1 MHKGNIIRGILI
13 IVLITTNL
21 FAWSQRVILSDDGM
35 KEVKGHLSHFMDE
48 TGTLT
53 FEEILSREFIPVE
66 NSSRPPSYGFDR
78 KIHWFRFAI
87 SNESEEKNWRMEI
100 PYAPLDQIDFYLEPD
115 SGSVWTHKVNGD
127 IYPISQRDLPH
138 RHPIFK
144 FTIETG
150 QTKTIYIRVHTISSV
165 QLPVIFW
172 TTEGFQIASY
182 KTQLINGL
190 FYGAMF
196 IMIMYQLFMF
206 LSIHDKSTAYYVLTL
221 ISMVNVIAFFQGY
234 TFLFLHPKHPG
245 LNDDWAALTGPFFVF
260 SSALLTRSF
269 LNIKLFSKWLDRIL
283 IINTIITILA
293 GISMVFFIRQISYK
307 YLHIFTLIHCIIV
320 LISAAYC
327 LSKRYKPSLYY
338 LLAWATLLLAAVVFT
353 MGNLGLA
360 PGYFGTNYQ
369 GLMIGCVL
377 QVLLIALAL
386 GERWNALVKE
396 NQAAKEL
403 ELKRGQEE
411 NERLEREVR
420 QRTVEIQ
427 KQKEKLEEL
436 NRVKDKLFS
445 VVSHDIKGPLSSL
458 KLSLALTKIDKL
470 SSDEFK
476 TVSIEIE
483 DHLDKTTSFIE
494 NLLQWAKLQL
504 KAESMKPAQ
513 LDLDEMI
520 NETLELLDAELKQ
533 KVINVDKN
541 IQPNLYAHADHMMIQ
556 SVLKN
561 LITNAVKFTPV
572 GGSINLGGKVEANQI
587 VMSISDTGD
596 GIPPIHRNKIFTL
609 ESVTTPGTKDEAGT
623 GLGLFLCKEFIERNH
638 GKIWYESEEGTGTT
652 FHFSLPV
659 FKEAL
664 KFA

>member
-1 MHKGNIIRGILI
+1 MDSQI
-13 IVLITTNL
+13 IVRSLLTL
-21 FAWSQRVILSDDGM
+21 FLVTFHLVTWSQKVILSDEGM
-35 KEVKGHLSHFMDE
+35 TEVKGHMSHFKDE
-48 TGTLT
+48 AGTLT
-53 FEEILSREFIPVE
+53 FEDIRSKEFESVE
-66 NSSRPPSYGFDR
+66 NSLRPPSYGFDR
-78 KIHWFRFAI
+78 NIHWFRFEI
-87 SNESEEKNWRMEI
+87 GNESEEKNWRMEI
-100 PYAPLDQIDFYLEPD
+100 PYAPLDQIDFYLQPD
-115 SGSVWTHKVNGD
+115 SGSAWTHKVNGD

-138 RHPIFK
+138 RHPVFK
-144 FTIETG
+144 FTIEPN
-150 QTKTIYIRVHTISSV
+150 QTKTIYVRVHTISSV
-165 QLPVIFW
+165 QLPVVFW
-172 TTEGFQIASY
+172 TTESFQIASY
-182 KTQLINGL
+182 QTQLINGL

-206 LSIHDKSTAYYVLTL
+206 LSIHDKSTGYYVVTL
-221 ISMVNVIAFFQGY
+221 ISMANVIAFFQGY
-234 TFLFLHPKHPG
+234 TFLYLYPNHPG
-245 LNDDWAALTGPFFVF
+245 LNDDWAALTGPFFVL

-269 LNIKLFSKWLDRIL
+269 LSIKQFSKWLDRIL
-283 IINTIITILA
+283 IINTVVTLVA
-293 GISMVFFIRQISYK
+293 GFLMVFFIRQISYK
-307 YLHIFTLIHCIIV
+307 YLHIFTLVHCVIV

-396 NQAAKEL
+396 NEAAKEL

-436 NRVKDKLFS
+436 NRVQDKLFS

-476 TVSIEIE
+476 TVSVEIE

-504 KAESMKPAQ
+504 KAESMKVTQ
-513 LDLDEMI
+513 LDLQAMI
-520 NETLELLDAELKQ
+520 DETLELVDAEIKQ
-533 KVINVDKN
+533 KVINIKKS
-541 IQPNLYAHADHMMIQ
+541 IQPNFYAYADYMTIQ

-572 GGSINLGGKVEANQI
+572 GGTIQLTGKSDTDKIVISIG
-587 VMSISDTGD
+587 DTGD
-596 GIPPIHRNKIFTL
+596 GIPPVHRDKIFTL

-623 GLGLFLCKEFIERNH
+623 GLGLFLCKEFVERNH
-638 GKIWYESEEGTGTT
+638 GKIWYESEEGKGTT
-652 FHFSLPV
+652 FHFSLPE
-659 FKEAL
+659 FKEEF